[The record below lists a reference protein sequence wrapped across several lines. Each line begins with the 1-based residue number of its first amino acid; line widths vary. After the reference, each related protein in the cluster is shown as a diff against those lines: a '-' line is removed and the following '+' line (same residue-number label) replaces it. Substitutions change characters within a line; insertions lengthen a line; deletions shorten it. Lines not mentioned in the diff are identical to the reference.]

1 MSMLLMPGVFFP
13 QGSELFHFRVSVVP
27 GVSFCNLVEEFQ
39 VQWRHRYPVVS
50 SGVMAGEVIWQASI
64 QDTIKRRKWQCVWWT
79 SLWDGGSWRLEVT
92 SSARVK
98 SGPSIV
104 SGPVDAGKVV
114 ISACVC
120 FCFLFTFHIQLGFLT
135 PPNHLPTETSVCNL
149 LVPSII
155 LPLVICIV
163 TIESYMLP
171 KPSRSKRI
179 GNQSQSPQITLWCSV
194 THFCLFA

>member
-64 QDTIKRRKWQCVWWT
+64 QDTMKRRKWQCVWWT
-79 SLWDGGSWRLEVT
+79 SLRDGRSWRLEVT
-92 SSARVK
+92 SLARVK

-120 FCFLFTFHIQLGFLT
+120 FCSLFTFHIRLGFLN
-135 PPNHLPTETSVCNL
+135 PPTISPQRPLSFNL

-163 TIESYMLP
+163 IIESYMLP